1 MTPKEK
7 VICPIEVCDNKYVW
21 KDRLFNVTVA
31 IMIGAGATIFGMGK
45 WKADIDNNI
54 EILAEDVRQTQ
65 YEVES
70 IKKTINAKLDTLISR
85 TSK

>member
-21 KDRLFNVTVA
+21 KDRLFNVTIA

-45 WKADIDNNI
+45 WKADIDNNMV
-54 EILAEDVRQTQ
+54 ILTEDIRQTQ

-70 IKKTINAKLDTLISR
+70 IKKTINEKLDTLLSR
-85 TSK
+85 IK